1 MYVSQTNL
9 DLHNKSKHSPAHMQ
23 SNSDIPAKLFP
34 DSDWSTALQW
44 LDQTDITP
52 LPPPFCFNC
61 FPHIH
66 GTDCTQVYKTTH
78 LLFKATQLA
87 SIPPDE
93 HLATNSHSESTADP
107 LWKLLFL
114 LQALLFCPY
123 CEHKTYTFSQCTY
136 YLKLLHKGHLQTLY
150 NHAYNQSHP
159 ALHTTQDEDEIQ

>member
-1 MYVSQTNL
+1 
-9 DLHNKSKHSPAHMQ
+9 MQ

-87 SIPPDE
+87 SIPPEE